1 MSRPVVRV
9 VEAVTIALAIAGVA
23 VGAGYGLQR
32 AALREPPRGERLAA
46 RIEGRLL
53 QYRYVRSTIHI
64 PGEPARR
71 AECLEGWLPRK
82 DGRPAGRGAEI
93 LFADG
98 EKLLL
103 GDRKAVRVGAA
114 PKPVPIPPIAE
125 VQLAGCGRAITNH
138 IYGRL
143 VGVRRISARATT
155 FLGQQA
161 RSLGVRTRRTRFW
174 LYVDRRTLFPIG
186 LRVEAKRKGGWSQ
199 TAWSRVR
206 QVKLT
211 PELRRNFNRKF
222 GG

>member
-1 MSRPVVRV
+1 VSRPVARAA
-9 VEAVTIALAIAGVA
+9 EAVVIALAIAGTA

-32 AALREPPRGERLAA
+32 AALREPPRSERLAA

-53 QYRYVRSTIHI
+53 QFRYVRSTIHI
-64 PGEPARR
+64 PGEPPRR

-82 DGRPAGRGAEI
+82 DGRPAGRGAKI

-103 GDRKAVRVGAA
+103 GDRKAVRLA
-114 PKPVPIPPIAE
+114 PAPRPVLIPPIAE
-125 VQLAGCGRAITNH
+125 VQLAGCGRALTNH

-143 VGVRRISARATT
+143 VGIRRIAARKAT
-155 FLGQQA
+155 FLGKPA
-161 RSLGVRTRRTRFW
+161 RSLGVHTRRTRFW
-174 LYVDRRTLFPIG
+174 LYADLKTLFPVG
-186 LRVEAKRKGGWSQ
+186 LRVEARGT

-211 PELRRNFNRKF
+211 PELRQDFNRKF
-222 GG
+222 DG